1 MERKIWTWTSS
12 LLNKEMTVARW
23 GYYGTPIL
31 LFPTAAADC
40 LDNERFKLIWKLEPF
55 IKAGRIKVYSCESVN
70 GESWLNKEVHP
81 AYKAKVQ
88 ALYDQYLIKELLPHI
103 SKDSSGA
110 KGFIAAGASLGAY
123 NALTVLTKHPEWF
136 DGCVAMSGTYDF
148 DRWMDGYKDQNYYFN
163 QPMYFLGNMSESPQL
178 NKIRKNTYILA
189 SGSGRHEAPD
199 ESERIAKLLQG
210 RGATNTQLEI
220 WGKDAHHDW
229 PTWRTMLPLFIDRM
243 VP

>member
-1 MERKIWTWTSS
+1 MERKMWTWKSPA
-12 LLNKEMTVARW
+12 LNNKEMTLARW
-23 GYYGTPIL
+23 GHYGKPVL

-70 GESWLNKEVHP
+70 GESWLNKDAHP

-103 SKDSSGA
+103 SNDCGNQ
-110 KGFIAAGASLGAY
+110 KGFVAAGASLGAY
-123 NALTVLTKHPEWF
+123 NALTISTKHPEWF
-136 DGCVAMSGTYDF
+136 DACIAMSGTYDF
-148 DRWMDGYKDQNYYFN
+148 DRWMDGYKDQNYYYN
-163 QPMYFLGNMSESPQL
+163 QPMYFLGNLQESPQL
-178 NKIRKNTYILA
+178 QEIRNNTYVLA

-199 ESERIAKLLQG
+199 ESERIAKLLQAKG
-210 RGATNTQLEI
+210 VSNTHLEI

-229 PTWRTMLPLFIDRM
+229 PTWRTMLPMFIDRII
-243 VP
+243 